1 MAARIAFLLSLTI
14 SLVKAQSAF
23 PDFEVQQHVTATD
36 TLGFRLLRPASME
49 AGKKYPLVLFLHG
62 MGERGNDNEIHL
74 KHIAPLFL
82 DSTHRTQYPCFVIA
96 PQCPLSGKWT
106 YPDWHQETKEPMLT
120 VVDLLKVWKDH
131 PQVDSS
137 RIYVTGLSM
146 GGYGTWYLL
155 TRYPDFFAAA
165 APICGGGDASR
176 VEAFKHIP
184 VWVFHGAKDDVVPVA
199 QSRDM
204 VKALR
209 KAGAKPRY
217 SEYRQVNHES
227 WVPAYQERDFL
238 PWLFSHSR

>member
-1 MAARIAFLLSLTI
+1 
-14 SLVKAQSAF
+14 
-23 PDFEVQQHVTATD
+23 
-36 TLGFRLLRPASME
+36 
-49 AGKKYPLVLFLHG
+49 
-62 MGERGNDNEIHL
+62 
-74 KHIAPLFL
+74 
-82 DSTHRTQYPCFVIA
+82 
-96 PQCPLSGKWT
+96 
-106 YPDWHQETKEPMLT
+106 
-120 VVDLLKVWKDH
+120 
-131 PQVDSS
+131 VDSS

-176 VEAFKHIP
+176 VEVFKHIP

-227 WVPAYQERDFL
+227 WVPAYQERDLL